1 MDLSQIE
8 TKLVVHMRKAI
19 SGIITIVLLLIFWF
33 PYEPTSANVPSPFFG
48 HNWSESAFAFEV
60 DLNNRNGSYSL
71 IADLTPGETGL
82 QEEDTNTIVDFE
94 QFFAYINTS
103 QLELAFI
110 AQERWEEEITTQIQ
124 INIQDVPLEIPLT
137 SKINSS
143 FPLIGFLGHLAHVS
157 TEYYFGG
164 AFLGLMLNGNSD
176 EPQNDLLIGYP
187 LSDTRLLMGLE
198 DFIDEETDLN
208 HSFQKTDS
216 LPLFESNRDS
226 FRFGISYRNLT
237 IFWHNESLSDGIILR
252 SSSFGVTTFSWFNFT
267 FLLRPNFGHVQGR
280 AIAALV
286 PQFDIGPISFLAMNE
301 AEIPPFQ
308 WTEDPTLI
316 EVDLNLQDLLSLPET
331 FSGLPISF
339 TETFKFGVYQGRDV
353 SSRLS
358 MEGGRNL
365 SVLMALNGYSSSF
378 GNLEITS
385 DGQSITAPLI
395 KSQIESNLTIN
406 NDGMPLFM
414 MNYQG
419 KDKYVSYDA
428 TGEPSL
434 KNAYISRISPAAYS
448 SLSATLYDEEYRLLD
463 ILLAPFIGNST
474 TFFANVTQ
482 PLSNLINWGFTTAKG
497 HYLIEL
503 DQWNGMMVSY
513 DPEFFFFLNEDEK
526 SSSQSTSS
534 VSTSILG
541 FLLIVMCLPIIQKH
555 RSKKR

>member
-1 MDLSQIE
+1 
-8 TKLVVHMRKAI
+8 MRKMI
-19 SGIITIVLLLIFWF
+19 SGIIMIVLLLMFWF
-33 PYEPTSANVPSPFFG
+33 PYGPSSANIPSPFFG

-60 DLNNRNGSYSL
+60 DLNNRSGSYSL

-82 QEEDTNTIVDFE
+82 QEEDANAIVDFE

-110 AQERWEEEITTQIQ
+110 AQERWQEEITTQIQ
-124 INIQDVPLEIPLT
+124 ISIEDVSLDIPLT

-143 FPLIGFLGHLAHVS
+143 IPLIGFLGHLEHFS
-157 TEYYFGG
+157 SEYYIGG
-164 AFLGLMLNGNSD
+164 AFLGLMLTGNS
-176 EPQNDLLIGYP
+176 EESQNDLLVGYP

-208 HSFQKTDS
+208 HSFQNTDS
-216 LPLFESNRDS
+216 LPLFESNEDS

-252 SSSFGVTTFSWFNFT
+252 SSSFGVTTFSWLNFT
-267 FLLRPNFGHVQGR
+267 FLLRPNFGHIHGR
-280 AIAALV
+280 AIATLV
-286 PQFDIGPISFLAMNE
+286 PQLDIGPISFLAINE
-301 AEIPPFQ
+301 AKIPPSQ
-308 WTEDPTLI
+308 WTEAPTLI
-316 EVDLNLQDLLSLPET
+316 EVDLNLQELLNLPET
-331 FSGLPISF
+331 YLGQPISYK
-339 TETFKFGVYQGRDV
+339 ETFKFGVYHGLDV

-365 SVLMALNGYSSSF
+365 SVLMALNSYSSALD
-378 GNLEITS
+378 NLEITS
-385 DGQSITAPLI
+385 DGQSITALPD
-395 KSQIESNLTIN
+395 KSRIETNLTITS
-406 NDGMPLFM
+406 DEMPVFM
-414 MNYQG
+414 MNHQG

-434 KNAYISRISPAAYS
+434 KNAYISAISPSTYS
-448 SLSATLYDEEYRLLD
+448 SLSATLYDEGYQLLD
-463 ILLAPFIGNST
+463 IMLDPFVGNT
-474 TFFANVTQ
+474 TDLFANTTQ

-503 DQWNGMMVSY
+503 DQWNGLPVIY
-513 DPEFFFFLNEDEK
+513 DPEFFFFLNEDDK
-526 SSSQSTSS
+526 LSSQTTSS

-541 FLLIVMCLPIIQKH
+541 FFLIMTCLPIIQRY